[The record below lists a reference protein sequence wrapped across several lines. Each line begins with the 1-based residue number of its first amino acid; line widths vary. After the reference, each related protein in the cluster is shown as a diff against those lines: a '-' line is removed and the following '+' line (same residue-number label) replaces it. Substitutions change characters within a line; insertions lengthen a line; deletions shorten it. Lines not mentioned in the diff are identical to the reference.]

1 MSIEVALTLNDMKQ
15 CGWQTIEYQH
25 LLSSHITTQTK
36 RVMGGLMGYRRLE
49 TSREKYLRP
58 CRQGVSARVL
68 YSSCLALNRAIRAR
82 DHVLLHCQIK
92 EGQVTSLSNEGTPT

>member
-1 MSIEVALTLNDMKQ
+1 MSIEVALTLNHMKQ

-25 LLSSHITTQTK
+25 LLSSHITTQAK

-58 CRQGVSARVL
+58 CRQGVL
-68 YSSCLALNRAIRAR
+68 YSSFLALNRTERAR